1 MIQIALLR
9 LSLTILKYLQRLS
22 VNPIPVIAIDG
33 PSASGKGSVAE
44 RVASRLGFHYL
55 DSGALYRIV
64 ALAGKKHQ
72 IDWSDG
78 KALGVLIPDL
88 DIVFKDAKVYLN
100 GQDVSQEIRS
110 PEMGNGASQ
119 VAIHPEV
126 RNALFALQQSFRKP
140 PGLVADGRDMASVVF
155 TDAVLKIFLTAN
167 VEERASRRFKQLIG
181 NNVVANFDDILQDLK
196 ARDLRDSTRSSAP
209 LLQEKDAI
217 LLNTDNLNIT
227 QAVDF
232 ILSKYQLFQQTQSSQ
247 Q

>member
-1 MIQIALLR
+1 MK
-9 LSLTILKYLQRLS
+9 SLQKLS

-44 RVASRLGFHYL
+44 RVASQLGFHYL

-64 ALAGKKHQ
+64 ALAGKRHQ

-78 KALGVLIPDL
+78 KALGVLIPNL
-88 DIVFKDAKVYLN
+88 DIKFKDALVYLD
-100 GQDVSQEIRS
+100 GEDVSQEIRS

-126 RNALFALQQSFRKP
+126 RNALYALQQSFRKP

-155 TDAVLKIFLTAN
+155 TDAALKIFLTAN
-167 VEERASRRFKQLIG
+167 VEERANRRFKQLSENKVDADIEK
-181 NNVVANFDDILQDLK
+181 ILQDLK
-196 ARDLRDSTRSSAP
+196 ARDMRDSTRSSAP
-209 LLQEKDAI
+209 LIQEKDAI
-217 LLNTDNLNIT
+217 LLNTDNLSIA

-232 ILSKYQLFQQTQSSQ
+232 IVSKYRLFQQMQSSQ

>member
-1 MIQIALLR
+1 MLKH
-9 LSLTILKYLQRLS
+9 SLTTLKYLQKLS

-44 RVASRLGFHYL
+44 RVASQLGFHYL

-64 ALAGKKHQ
+64 ALAAKKHQ

-78 KALGVLIPDL
+78 KALSALIPKL
-88 DIVFKDAKVYLN
+88 TIKFKEALVYLD
-100 GQDVSQEIRS
+100 GEDVSQEIRS

-167 VEERASRRFKQLIG
+167 VEERANRRFKQLTA
-181 NNVVANFDDILQDLK
+181 NKVDANFEAILQDLK
-196 ARDLRDSTRSSAP
+196 ERDLRDSTRSSAP
-209 LLQEKDAI
+209 LIQAKESF
-217 LLNTDNLNIT
+217 LLDTDNLNIA

-232 ILSKYQLFQQTQSSQ
+232 ILSKYQSFVQTQSSQ

>member
-1 MIQIALLR
+1 MKH
-9 LSLTILKYLQRLS
+9 LKKLS

-33 PSASGKGSVAE
+33 PSASGKGTVAE
-44 RVASRLGFHYL
+44 RVASQLGFHYL

-72 IDWSDG
+72 INWSDG
-78 KALGVLIPDL
+78 QALSLLIPKL
-88 DIVFKDAKVYLN
+88 EIMFKDAAVFLD
-100 GQDVSQEIRS
+100 GQDISQEIRS
-110 PEMGNGASQ
+110 PEIGNGASQ

-126 RNALFALQQSFRKP
+126 RNALFELQHSFRQP

-155 TDAVLKIFLTAN
+155 RDAVLKIFLTAN
-167 VEERASRRFKQLIG
+167 VEERANRRFKQLTA
-181 NNVVANFDDILQDLK
+181 NNIEANFDEILQDLK

-209 LLQEKDAI
+209 LIQTKEAI
-217 LLNTDNLNIT
+217 LLNTDNLNIA

-232 ILSKYQLFQQTQSSQ
+232 ILSKYELFQQKQSSQ

>member
-1 MIQIALLR
+1 M
-9 LSLTILKYLQRLS
+9 KNLQELS

-44 RVASRLGFHYL
+44 RVASQLGFHYL

-72 IDWSDG
+72 ISWSDG
-78 KALGVLIPDL
+78 QALSLLIPKL
-88 DIVFKDAKVYLN
+88 HIMFKDAAVFLD

-119 VAIHPEV
+119 VAVHPEV
-126 RNALFALQQSFRKP
+126 RNALFELQQSFRQS

-155 TDAVLKIFLTAN
+155 RDAVLKIFLTAN
-167 VEERASRRFKQLIG
+167 VEERANRRFKQLTA
-181 NNVVANFDDILQDLK
+181 NNIEANFDEILQDLK
-196 ARDLRDSTRSSAP
+196 ARDLRDTTRGSAP
-209 LLQEKDAI
+209 LVQTKEAI
-217 LLNTDNLNIT
+217 LLNTDNLNIA

-232 ILSKYQLFQQTQSSQ
+232 ILSKYQLFQQKQSSQ

>member
-1 MIQIALLR
+1 LK
-9 LSLTILKYLQRLS
+9 SLQKLS

-44 RVASRLGFHYL
+44 RVANRLGYHYL

-64 ALAGKKHQ
+64 ALAGEKHQ
-72 IDWSDG
+72 TNWSDG
-78 KALGVLIPDL
+78 VALSALIPKL
-88 DIVFKDAKVYLN
+88 KIKFKGTAVYLDE
-100 GQDVSQEIRS
+100 QDVSEEIRS

-126 RNALFALQQSFRKP
+126 RNALFALQQGFRKP

-167 VEERASRRFKQLIG
+167 VEERANRRFKQLTG
-181 NNVVANFDDILQDLK
+181 NNVDANFEEILQDLK
-196 ARDLRDSTRSSAP
+196 DRDLRDSTRSSAP
-209 LLQEKDAI
+209 LIQAKEAI
-217 LLNTDNLNIT
+217 LLDTDNLNIE

-232 ILSKYQLFQQTQSSQ
+232 ILSKYQAFQQTQTSQ

>member
-1 MIQIALLR
+1 MQ
-9 LSLTILKYLQRLS
+9 KLS

-44 RVASRLGFHYL
+44 RVASQLGFHYL

-64 ALAGKKHQ
+64 ALAGKRHQ

-78 KALGVLIPDL
+78 KALGVLIPNL
-88 DIVFKDAKVYLN
+88 DIKFKDALVYLD
-100 GQDVSQEIRS
+100 GEDVSQEIRS

-126 RNALFALQQSFRKP
+126 RNALYALQQSFRKP

-155 TDAVLKIFLTAN
+155 TDAALKIFLTAN
-167 VEERASRRFKQLIG
+167 VEERANRRFKQLSENKVDADIEK
-181 NNVVANFDDILQDLK
+181 ILQDLK
-196 ARDLRDSTRSSAP
+196 ARDMRDSTRSSAP
-209 LLQEKDAI
+209 LIQEKDAI
-217 LLNTDNLNIT
+217 LLNTDNLSIA

-232 ILSKYQLFQQTQSSQ
+232 IVSKYRLFQQMQSSQ

>member
-1 MIQIALLR
+1 MPK
-9 LSLTILKYLQRLS
+9 LSLTILKYLQKLS

-44 RVASRLGFHYL
+44 RVASQLGFHYL

-64 ALAGKKHQ
+64 ALAGKRHQ

-78 KALGVLIPDL
+78 KALSALIPNL
-88 DIVFKDAKVYLN
+88 DIKFKDALVYVD
-100 GQDVSQEIRS
+100 GEDVSQEIRS

-126 RNALFALQQSFRKP
+126 RNALYALQQSFRKP

-155 TDAVLKIFLTAN
+155 TDAMLKIFLTAN
-167 VEERASRRFKQLIG
+167 VVERANRRFKQLIA
-181 NNVVANFDDILQDLK
+181 NKVDANFETILEDLK

-209 LLQEKDAI
+209 LIQAKESI
-217 LLNTDNLNIT
+217 LLDTDNLSIA

-232 ILSKYQLFQQTQSSQ
+232 ILSKYQSFQQIQSSQ

>member
-1 MIQIALLR
+1 MLK
-9 LSLTILKYLQRLS
+9 LSLTTLKYLQKLS

-44 RVASRLGFHYL
+44 RVASQLGFHYL

-126 RNALFALQQSFRKP
+126 RNALFALQQSFRRP

-167 VEERASRRFKQLIG
+167 VEERANRRFKQLT
-181 NNVVANFDDILQDLK
+181 ANKVDADFQVILQDLK
-196 ARDLRDSTRSSAP
+196 DRDLRDSTRSSAP
-209 LLQEKDAI
+209 LIQTKESI
-217 LLNTDNLNIT
+217 LLDTDNLSIA

>member
-1 MIQIALLR
+1 M
-9 LSLTILKYLQRLS
+9 S

-44 RVASRLGFHYL
+44 RVAFQLGFHYL

-64 ALAGKKHQ
+64 ALAGHKYQ
-72 IDWSDG
+72 TDWSDG
-78 KALGVLIPDL
+78 KALSALIPNL
-88 DIVFKDAKVYLN
+88 DIMFKDAAVYLN
-100 GQDVSQEIRS
+100 GQDVSEEIRS
-110 PEMGNGASQ
+110 PKMGNGASQ

-167 VEERASRRFKQLIG
+167 VEERANRRFKQLSG
-181 NNVVANFDDILQDLK
+181 NNVDANFEAILQDLK
-196 ARDLRDSTRSSAP
+196 ERDLRDSTRSSAP
-209 LLQEKDAI
+209 LIQAKDAI
-217 LLNTDNLNIT
+217 LLDTDNLNIE

-232 ILSKYQLFQQTQSSQ
+232 ILSKYQKFLQKQSSQ

>member
-1 MIQIALLR
+1 M
-9 LSLTILKYLQRLS
+9 
-22 VNPIPVIAIDG
+22 P
-33 PSASGKGSVAE
+33 GSPHCLV
-44 RVASRLGFHYL
+44 
-55 DSGALYRIV
+55 
-64 ALAGKKHQ
+64 
-72 IDWSDG
+72 
-78 KALGVLIPDL
+78 
-88 DIVFKDAKVYLN
+88 
-100 GQDVSQEIRS
+100 
-110 PEMGNGASQ
+110 
-119 VAIHPEV
+119 
-126 RNALFALQQSFRKP
+126 FALQQSFRKP

-167 VEERASRRFKQLIG
+167 VEERANRRFKQLIG
-181 NNVVANFDDILQDLK
+181 NNVIANFDDILQDLK